1 MAKGKTRTPRL
12 RPLLNDL
19 PPGFI
24 VDTKWL
30 RARGIDSKSIHHYI
44 KHGWIER
51 IVHGVYRRPLPESV
65 PNRHMLSWQA
75 VLVSLQQLM
84 GCNIHLGGSNALD
97 FAGHTHYVMIGK
109 SQPVHFYGNAPS
121 WLRRLPTVDKII
133 SRRSTLFGGDPVGIV
148 DSTTPA
154 KEVNWTVGVWNWPI
168 KVSCP
173 ERAILELVA
182 ELRGNS
188 DFENVDLIFEN
199 LIRLRPQLLMRLLL
213 ACRSVKVRRLFFVFA
228 ERHKHD
234 WLEFLEPNQI
244 EFGSGPRALVKGG
257 GFHPTY
263 RISVPEFLLD
273 TSYEDGSIF

>member
-1 MAKGKTRTPRL
+1 MVKGKTRKPRL
-12 RPLLNDL
+12 KPLLNDL

-44 KHGWIER
+44 NHGWIER

-65 PNRHMLSWQA
+65 QNRHKLSWEA

-84 GCNIHLGGSNALD
+84 DWNVHLGGDSALD
-97 FAGHTHYVMIGK
+97 FAGHTHYAIMGK
-109 SQPVHFYGNAPS
+109 SQRVHFNGNAPS
-121 WLRRLPTVDKII
+121 WLKRLPTADQII
-133 SRRSTLFGGDPVGIV
+133 LHRPTLFGGDPVGII
-148 DSTTPA
+148 DSTTPY
-154 KEVNWTVGVWNWPI
+154 KEINWTVGVWNWPI

-182 ELRGNS
+182 ELGGNS
-188 DFENVDLIFEN
+188 DFEYVDLIFEN
-199 LIRLRPQLLMRLLL
+199 LIRLRPQLLMKLLL

-234 WLEFLEPNQI
+234 WLEFLEPEQI
-244 EFGSGPRALVKGG
+244 DFGSGPRALVKGG
-257 GFHPTY
+257 VFHPIY
-263 RISVPEFLLD
+263 HISLPKFLLD
-273 TSYEDGSIF
+273 TSYEDDSIY

>member
-1 MAKGKTRTPRL
+1 MVEAKTRKPRL
-12 RPLLNDL
+12 KPLLNDL

-44 KHGWIER
+44 SHGWIER

-65 PNRHMLSWQA
+65 PNRHKLSWQA

-84 GCNIHLGGSNALD
+84 GCNVHLGGANALD

-109 SQPVHFYGNAPS
+109 SQPVHFYGNAPP
-121 WLRRLPTVDKII
+121 WLRRLPTTDKII
-133 SRRSTLFGGDPVGIV
+133 LHRTTLFGGDPVGIV
-148 DSTTPA
+148 DSTTPS

-168 KVSCP
+168 MVSCP

-182 ELRGNS
+182 DLRGNS
-188 DFENVDLIFEN
+188 DLEYVDLIFEN
-199 LIRLRPQLLMRLLL
+199 LIRLRPHLLMRLLL

-234 WLEFLEPNQI
+234 WLEFLEPKQI
-244 EFGSGPRALVKGG
+244 DFGSGPRALVKGG
-257 GFHPTY
+257 VFHPTY
-263 RISVPEFLLD
+263 HISIPEFLLD
-273 TSYEDGSIF
+273 TFYEDDSIF